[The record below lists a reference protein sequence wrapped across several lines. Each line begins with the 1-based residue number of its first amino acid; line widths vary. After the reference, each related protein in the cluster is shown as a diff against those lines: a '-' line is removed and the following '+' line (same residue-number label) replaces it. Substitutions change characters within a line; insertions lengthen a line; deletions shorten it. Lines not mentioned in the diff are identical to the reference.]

1 MNRPVNGGI
10 SARSMA
16 EAILPIE
23 AARRAAKD
31 SGRYLLWLDETEAK
45 LFREPG
51 WLKLEPARDG
61 RVSFVHPQREIRAA
75 RKRGIL

>member
-1 MNRPVNGGI
+1 MTRLVDAGASGGL
-10 SARSMA
+10 MA
-16 EAILPIE
+16 ETILPIE

-31 SGRYLLWLDETEAK
+31 SGRYLLWLDEKEAR

-75 RKRGIL
+75 RQRGIL

>member
-1 MNRPVNGGI
+1 
-10 SARSMA
+10 MA
-16 EAILPIE
+16 ETILPIE
-23 AARRAAKD
+23 AARRASKD
-31 SGRYLLWLDETEAK
+31 SGRYLLWLDEAEAR

-75 RKRGIL
+75 RRRGIL

>member
-1 MNRPVNGGI
+1 MNRPVDGGM
-10 SARSMA
+10 SGRLMA

-23 AARRAAKD
+23 TARRAAKD
-31 SGRYLLWLDETEAK
+31 SGLYLLWLDEKEAR

-51 WLKLEPARDG
+51 WVKLEPARDG

-75 RKRGIL
+75 RQRGIL